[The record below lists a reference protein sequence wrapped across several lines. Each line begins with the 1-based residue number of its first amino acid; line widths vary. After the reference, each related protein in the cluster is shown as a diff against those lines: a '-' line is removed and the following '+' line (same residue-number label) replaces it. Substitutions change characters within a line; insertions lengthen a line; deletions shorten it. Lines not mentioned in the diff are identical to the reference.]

1 MKRTIVHVIPNAH
14 LDPVW
19 LWDFREGLN
28 EGIATCRAMLDLLD
42 ANPDLTFIRGEAAI
56 YEHVRR
62 TDPATFARILK
73 MIRTGRWDAVGGTW
87 IQPDTNL
94 LESETL
100 CRHYEVGLRYFR
112 EKLGVKVKCG
122 WQADSF
128 GHSAGLPDVLAAGG
142 VENFAFTRPPQEV
155 LPLRTPAFWWHGRG
169 NARILA
175 YRPPLGWY
183 GCERDEVKR
192 RFDLLVPWVKK
203 SPLRNVAM
211 FIGLG
216 NHGGGP
222 SQRLIDDIRA
232 WAVAHPDFEVR
243 FAGLHSFFAALRR
256 ELAAPGAPRIDEVK
270 GELNFCMRGCYA
282 AVARFKHGYRRAE
295 HELLRAER
303 TTALLQH
310 AGLAPAPDLG
320 GAWASMLFNS
330 FHDILPGSSVE
341 RAFDEQ
347 IDEVGGVRHAV
358 RTAAFRALNAL
369 AGRVRVTLPHVGP
382 DHPKAV
388 PFLLWNP
395 HLRPVQTFVELE
407 ACLDHRPIGTYQ
419 NRAAALP
426 LEVRVGGRRTAFQAI
441 GTEHES
447 FGDLAWRK
455 RVVVPVTLPA
465 AGWNLATIGW
475 VEKSSSPVYAAKA
488 TGRGQSIRNDFYAV
502 TARPGRQ
509 GIQIRHRGKNLFGSR
524 GLHLITLADNWGSWG
539 AMDENAV
546 GVRLTQAIGRWK
558 ITRVA
563 LTESG
568 PLRAALVVRL
578 ATARAHADPTLRL
591 SAGIEEV
598 AVEVRV
604 FTDLEAARIKLVL
617 PGARSV
623 ECEVPAER
631 VHRSTEG
638 EIPVLRWLRARDG
651 RKGFA
656 IVSDVLA
663 AYDLEKGDLRVTLA
677 RATRYARAENLDQSK
692 AWWRPAVDR
701 GELRERLT
709 LLPRHA
715 PVEHAAELLTQPPLI
730 TMVWEN
736 RAGTLPATAS
746 LASLAPDT
754 VQLLALKG
762 QPGEPTVEL
771 RLKNPS
777 DATLRPVLTLAGKR
791 YSLGPVAAGAVATF
805 QLGRSR
811 TAKRVT
817 LGG

>member
-1 MKRTIVHVIPNAH
+1 MKKSVVHVIPNAH

-28 EGIATCRAMLDLLD
+28 EGVATCRTILDLMD

-100 CRHYEVGLRYFR
+100 CRHYDVGLRYFR

-128 GHSAGLPDVLAAGG
+128 GHTAGLPDVLAAGG
-142 VENFAFTRPPQEV
+142 MENFAFTRPPQEV
-155 LPLRTPAFWWHGRG
+155 FPLRTPAFWWHGRG
-169 NARILA
+169 GARILA
-175 YRPPLGWY
+175 YRPPVGWY
-183 GCERDEVKR
+183 GCERDEVRR
-192 RFDLLVPWVKK
+192 RFDLLVPLAKK
-203 SPLRNVAM
+203 SPLRNIAM

-222 SQRLIDDIRA
+222 SQRLVDDVRA
-232 WAVAHPDFEVR
+232 WATAHPDFEVR
-243 FAGLHSFFAALRR
+243 FSGLHSFFAALRR
-256 ELAAPGAPRIDEVK
+256 ELAAPGAPKLQEVQ

-282 AVARFKHGYRRAE
+282 AVARFKHAYRRAE

-303 TTALLQH
+303 TTTLLAH
-310 AGLAPAPDLG
+310 AGLAPATDLA
-320 GAWASMLFNS
+320 GAWESVLFNS
-330 FHDILPGSSVE
+330 FHDILPGSSIE

-358 RTAAFRALNAL
+358 RTAAFRALDHL
-369 AGRVRVTLPHVGP
+369 AGRVRITLPRVGP

-407 ACLDHRPIGTYQ
+407 ACVDHRPIGAYQ
-419 NRAAALP
+419 NRAAELP
-426 LEVRVGGRRTAFQAI
+426 LEVRVGGRRTAFQAMA
-441 GTEHES
+441 TEHDS

-465 AGWNLATIGW
+465 AGWNVATIGW
-475 VEKSSSPVYAAKA
+475 VEKCAPPAYPAKA
-488 TGRGQSIRNDFYAV
+488 TGRGQTIKNDFYAV
-502 TARPGRQ
+502 SARPGTGGVR
-509 GIQIRHRGKNLFGSR
+509 IRHRGKNLFGAR
-524 GLHLITLADNWGSWG
+524 GLHLITVADHWGSWG
-539 AMDENAV
+539 SMDENAP
-546 GVRLTQAIGRWK
+546 GVRLTDVIGRWQ

-563 LTESG
+563 VTESG

-578 ATARAHADPTLRL
+578 TAPKAHVDLTFRL
-591 SAGIEEV
+591 TAGVEEL
-598 AVEVRV
+598 AVEARV

-617 PGARSV
+617 PGARTV

-631 VHRSTEG
+631 ASRSTEG
-638 EIPVLRWLRARDG
+638 EIPVLRWLRARNG
-651 RKGFA
+651 QKGFA
-656 IVSDVLA
+656 VVSDVLS
-663 AYDLEKGDLRVTLA
+663 AYDLEAGDLRVTLA

-692 AWWRPAVDR
+692 EWWRPATDR

-709 LLPRHA
+709 LLPRQA
-715 PVEHAAELLTQPPLI
+715 PVEHAAELMSQPPI
-730 TMVWEN
+730 ATQAWEN
-736 RAGTLPATAS
+736 RSGVLPPTGS
-746 LASLAPDT
+746 LARLVPDS
-754 VQLLALKG
+754 VQLLALRSE
-762 QPGEPTVEL
+762 PGDRTVQV
-771 RLKNPS
+771 RVKNPTA
-777 DATLRPVLTLAGKR
+777 ATQRPVLTLAGN
-791 YSLGPVAAGAVATF
+791 SHALGPVKAGVVATF
-805 QLGRSR
+805 RI
-811 TAKRVT
+811 AKAVRPVP